1 MRSTVTSALSKW
13 GKNAKPR
20 DAIRATF
27 PWLSVKLED
36 KNREVRQRAASAIGE
51 LAGHIES
58 DPTFITTTD
67 LIIFA
72 VELHNAIE
80 PAVPSLVQRLTDED
94 PVVRATVVTA
104 LSRLGAHGWSL
115 VLARGRT

>member
-51 LAGHIES
+51 LAGHIE
-58 DPTFITTTD
+58 
-67 LIIFA
+67 
-72 VELHNAIE
+72 LHNAIE